1 MAQKKTLNVA
11 LLTSTMMML
20 NFSLS
25 LEMNIRSK
33 NTERIKKLNHD
44 MNKQKDF
51 YLKSDDNN
59 NNNEYN
65 KLIKLNQM
73 NEQG

>member
-1 MAQKKTLNVA
+1 
-11 LLTSTMMML
+11 
-20 NFSLS
+20 
-25 LEMNIRSK
+25 MNIRSK

>member
-1 MAQKKTLNVA
+1 
-11 LLTSTMMML
+11 
-20 NFSLS
+20 
-25 LEMNIRSK
+25 
-33 NTERIKKLNHD
+33 

>member
-1 MAQKKTLNVA
+1 
-11 LLTSTMMML
+11 
-20 NFSLS
+20 
-25 LEMNIRSK
+25 
-33 NTERIKKLNHD
+33 

-51 YLKSDDNN
+51 YLKKSDDNN